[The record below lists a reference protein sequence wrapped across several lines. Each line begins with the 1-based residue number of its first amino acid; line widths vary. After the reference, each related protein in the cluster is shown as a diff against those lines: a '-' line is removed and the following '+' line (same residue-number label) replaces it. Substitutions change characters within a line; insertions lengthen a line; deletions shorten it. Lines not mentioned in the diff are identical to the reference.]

1 MPKVQLL
8 QEGIVHPLP
17 KEKMQSIL
25 LFIMRVSVCVS
36 LFFVMCLNL
45 FATTHA
51 SGQSIRETMV
61 SFEVHDASLKTTL
74 EKLQEQTGFSIFYS
88 SNLLNKDKKV
98 TITSG
103 TRSVAQVLDLI
114 LNGTNLV
121 YIDKG
126 TKVILQEKKTV
137 QAPRDTTAPAN
148 TIVVRG
154 IVKDETGEPIP
165 GATVHV
171 KNGKKYIATDQ
182 NGHFSIEV
190 ENPNTV
196 LTFSIVG
203 YTTQDVALKGQT
215 SFPVTM
221 VRSFSSLNEVQ
232 VLGYSSTTKRNNT
245 GAVSSIK
252 AEEIA
257 VQTVSNP
264 LTALQGHIAGM
275 EITQDNG
282 LPGGGVRV
290 RIRGNASILS
300 GFLPLYVIDGV
311 PFTLYNGSTPS
322 SDALNSYGINGASGN
337 LSPFSMIAP
346 EDIERIDVL
355 KDADATAIY
364 GSKGANGVV
373 LITTKKGSH
382 GNTKINAN
390 VSHGYGEVSRYIP
403 MLNTEQY
410 LDMRKEAFTNA
421 GTTPGSS
428 DYDLTKWD
436 QNAYTNWQ
444 KWALGGKAKT
454 TSAMASISGGNAQN
468 SLLYSTSY
476 RKEGTVFPGE
486 HNTITFSNRI
496 NASHNSKDNRFSLS
510 LSANYTYM
518 KSDLPKTDLSSVY
531 NLPPNYNPYNA
542 DGTFNWDLG
551 VGKNPVAALL
561 QNYTGQTYNMITNLN
576 LRYNILKE
584 LAIKAN
590 LGFTQ
595 TNLEQQSI
603 QPNRSVNSTALTDN
617 QLMDAKSKN
626 DNWIVEPFLEY
637 NKSFG
642 DAHLQLIGGSTFQQT
657 KATSTTL
664 RGTGYS
670 SEALLHAISAASSV
684 IVYSSN
690 YSLYKYA
697 AGFGRFNFN
706 YKEKYYLDGT
716 FRRDGSSRFGANN
729 QFGSFGALGAAW
741 IFSQENFMENIKP
754 ISFGKLRASYGIT
767 GNDQI
772 ANYMYTPLYSTAS
785 TTYSYMGTSA
795 LVSNGVSNPNLKW
808 ETNKKLDIALELGF
822 LKDRI
827 MLKTDY
833 YQNRTS
839 SMLAYITTPMQI
851 GTNSYSGNLPAVI
864 QNKGWEFELNTTNFA
879 TKKFSWY
886 TTLNLTINQNK
897 LLKFDNIQNSSY
909 ASTYTVG
916 KSVDAPNL
924 FHFQGID
931 PTTGAPIIADLNK
944 SGAVDYSDRSA
955 GKVGVPYYGGLT
967 NSITYNGFTLDF
979 TFQFNHRFGYLNST
993 LTNYYYP
1000 FGYDM
1005 TNQSTAVLNRWQG
1018 AGDASNFPGAS
1029 KTYSSNYYYYATS
1042 DANWGDASFIKF
1054 KTLSLTYNLPK
1065 TLLNKVRI
1073 ANASIYARGQNL
1085 YTWAK
1090 QKYTLDPETTQP
1102 GTSAGLGTG
1111 QYIAVPQ
1118 LRTMTVGL
1126 NLSL

>member
-17 KEKMQSIL
+17 KEKTQPIL
-25 LFIMRVSVCVS
+25 LFIMRVSVCVC
-36 LFFVMCLNL
+36 LFFVMCFNL
-45 FATTHA
+45 FASKHA
-51 SGQSIRETMV
+51 AGQSIRETMI
-61 SFEVHDASLKTTL
+61 SFEVHDANLKASL
-74 EKLQEQTGFSIFYS
+74 EKLQEQSGFSIFYS
-88 SNLLNKDKKV
+88 STLLNKDRKI
-98 TITSG
+98 TISNG
-103 TRSVAQVLDLI
+103 TRSVAQILDLI

-121 YIDKG
+121 YVDKG
-126 TKVILQEKKTV
+126 AKIILQEKKMI
-137 QAPRDTTAPAN
+137 AAARDTAAPQPA
-148 TIVVRG
+148 VVSG

-165 GATVHV
+165 GATIRV
-171 KNGKKYIATDQ
+171 KNANKYTAADQYGHYSIAADD
-182 NGHFSIEV
+182 NS
-190 ENPNTV
+190 V
-196 LTFSIVG
+196 LIFSIVG
-203 YTTQDVALKGQT
+203 YTTLEVPVKGRR

-232 VLGYSSTTKRNNT
+232 VLGYSATTKRNNT

-252 AEEIA
+252 ADQIA

-264 LTALQGHIAGM
+264 LTALQGHVAGM

-300 GFLPLYVIDGV
+300 GYLPLYVVDGV
-311 PFTLYNGSTPS
+311 PFTLFNGSIPA
-322 SDALNSYGINGASGN
+322 SDALNSYGISGASGS

-382 GNTKINAN
+382 GNTRISAN
-390 VSHGYGEVSRYIP
+390 VSHGIGQVSRFIP

-410 LDMRKEAFTNA
+410 LGMRKEAITNA
-421 GTTPGSS
+421 GTTPGAT

-436 QNAYTNWQ
+436 QTAYTDWQ
-444 KWALGGKAKT
+444 KWAIGGKAKN

-468 SLLYSTSY
+468 TFLYSTSY

-486 HNTITFSNRI
+486 NNTITFSNRI
-496 NASHNSKDNRFSLS
+496 NASHSSKDNRFNIS

-518 KSDLPKTDLSSVY
+518 KSDMPKTDLSSVY

-542 DGTFNWDLG
+542 DGTFNWDLP
-551 VGKNPVAALL
+551 VGKNPAALL
-561 QNYTGQTYNMITNLN
+561 LQKYTGQTYNMITDLN

-584 LAIKAN
+584 LAIKVN

-595 TNLEQQSI
+595 TNLEQQNI
-603 QPNRSVNSTALTDN
+603 QPNRSVNSTAISNN
-617 QLMDAKSKN
+617 QLMDSKGKN
-626 DNWIVEPFLEY
+626 DNWIAEPFLEY

-642 DAHLQLIGGSTFQQT
+642 DAHLQLIGGTTFQQT

-664 RGTGYS
+664 RGTGFS

-684 IVYSSN
+684 IVYSYN

-706 YKEKYYLDGT
+706 YKEKYYMDGT
-716 FRRDGSSRFGANN
+716 FRRDGSSRFGVNN

-741 IFSQENFMENIKP
+741 IFSQEDFMKDIKP
-754 ISFGKLRASYGIT
+754 VSFGKLRASYGVT

-772 ANYMYTPLYSTAS
+772 ANYLYTPLYSTLGS
-785 TTYSYMGTSA
+785 TYSYMGTSA
-795 LVSNGVSNPNLKW
+795 MVANGIANPDLKW
-808 ETNKKLDIALELGF
+808 ETTKKLDVALELGF

-827 MLKTDY
+827 MLKADY
-833 YQNRTS
+833 YQNRTTN
-839 SMLAYITTPMQI
+839 MLAYITTSMQI
-851 GTNSYSGNLPAVI
+851 GVNSYSGNLPATI
-864 QNKGWEFELNTTNFA
+864 QNKGWEFELSTTNIA
-879 TKKFSWY
+879 TKDVSWT
-886 TTLNLTINQNK
+886 TTLNMTINQNK
-897 LLKFDNIQNSSY
+897 LLAFDNLENSSY
-909 ASTYTVG
+909 ATTYAIG
-916 KSVDAPNL
+916 KSLDAQYL
-924 FHFQGID
+924 YHFTGVD
-931 PTTGAPIIADLNK
+931 PTTGAPVLEDVNKDGSINSADRHMSN
-944 SGAVDYSDRSA
+944 
-955 GKVGVPYYGGLT
+955 VGVPYYGGLT
-967 NSITYNGFTLDF
+967 NSISYKGLTLDF
-979 TFQFNHRFGYLNST
+979 TFQFNHRNYYLNNT
-993 LTNYYYP
+993 LNTYFYP

-1005 TNQSTAVLNRWQG
+1005 TNQSTAVLNRWHN
-1018 AGDASNFPGAS
+1018 AGDASNYPGAS
-1029 KTYSSNYYYYATS
+1029 KNYSSNYYYYATS
-1042 DANWGDASFIKF
+1042 DANWGNASYLKF
-1054 KTLSLTYNLPK
+1054 KTLSLTYNLPGK
-1065 TLLNKVRI
+1065 WLSKARI

-1102 GTSAGLGTG
+1102 GTFPGLGTG

-1118 LRTMTVGL
+1118 LRTLTVGL

>member
-51 SGQSIRETMV
+51 AGQSIRETMV
-61 SFEVHDASLKTTL
+61 SFEVHDASLKATL
-74 EKLQEQTGFSIFYS
+74 EKLQEQSGFSIFYS
-88 SNLLNKDKKV
+88 SNLLNKDKRV
-98 TITSG
+98 TISSG
-103 TRSVAQVLDLI
+103 TRSVAQVLDMI
-114 LNGTNLV
+114 LTGTNLV

-126 TKVILQEKKTV
+126 AKVILQEKKAV
-137 QAPRDTTAPAN
+137 QATRDTSAPSN
-148 TIVVRG
+148 GILVHG

-171 KNGKKYIATDQ
+171 KNGKKYVASDQ

-190 ENPNTV
+190 EDPNSV

-252 AEEIA
+252 ASEIA

-290 RIRGNASILS
+290 RIRGNASIMS
-300 GFLPLYVIDGV
+300 GYLPLYVVDGV
-311 PFTLYNGSTPS
+311 PFTLFNGGTPAT
-322 SDALNSYGINGASGN
+322 DALNSYGISGASGN

-382 GNTKINAN
+382 GNTKVSAN
-390 VSHGYGEVSRYIP
+390 VSHGFGEVSRYIP
-403 MLNTEQY
+403 MLNTPEY
-410 LDMRKEAFTNA
+410 LAMRKEAFTNA
-421 GTTPGSS
+421 GTTPGAT
-428 DYDLTKWD
+428 DFDLTKWD
-436 QNAYTNWQ
+436 QTAYTDWQ
-444 KWALGGKAKT
+444 KWAIGGKAKT
-454 TSAMASISGGNAQN
+454 TTAMASVSGGNAQN
-468 SLLYSTSY
+468 TFLYSTSY

-486 HNTITFSNRI
+486 NNTITFSNRI
-496 NASHNSKDNRFSLS
+496 NASHSSKDNRFNIS
-510 LSANYTYM
+510 LSANYSYM
-518 KSDLPKTDLSSVY
+518 KSDMPKTDLSAVY
-531 NLPPNYNPYNA
+531 NLAPNFNPYNA

-551 VGKNPVAALL
+551 VGKNPAALL
-561 QNYTGQTYNMITNLN
+561 LQKYTGQTYNLITDLN
-576 LRYNILKE
+576 LRYNIIKE

-595 TNLEQQSI
+595 NNLEQQGT
-603 QPNRSVNSTALTDN
+603 QPNRSVNSTAIADN
-617 QLMDAKSKN
+617 QLLDSKGKN
-626 DNWIVEPFLEY
+626 DNWIVEPFLEF
-637 NKSFG
+637 NKTFG
-642 DAHLQLIGGSTFQQT
+642 DAHLQVIGGTTFQQT

-664 RGTGYS
+664 RGSGYT
-670 SEALLHAISAASSV
+670 SEALLNAISAAGTV
-684 IVYSSN
+684 IVYGSN

-716 FRRDGSSRFGANN
+716 FRRDGSSRFGINN

-741 IFSQENFMENIKP
+741 IFSQEDFMADLKP
-754 ISFGKLRASYGIT
+754 VSFGKLRASYGVT

-772 ANYMYTPLYSTAS
+772 ANYMYTPIYNTLGS
-785 TTYSYMGTSA
+785 TYSYMGTPG
-795 LVSNGVSNPNLKW
+795 LVANGLSNPNLKW
-808 ETNKKLDIALELGF
+808 ETTKKLDIALELGF

-839 SMLAYITTPMQI
+839 NMLAYITTPTQI
-851 GTNSYSGNLPAVI
+851 GVNSYAGNLPATI
-864 QNKGWEFELNTTNFA
+864 QNKGWEFELNTTNIA
-879 TKKFSWY
+879 TKKFSWN

-897 LLKFDNIQNSSY
+897 LLAFDNIKNSSY
-909 ASTYTVG
+909 ANTYTVG

-931 PTTGAPIIADLNK
+931 PTTGAPILADLNK
-944 SGAVDYSDRSA
+944 SGAVDFNDRSA
-955 GKVGVPYYGGLT
+955 GKVGVPFYGGLT

-979 TFQFNHRFGYLNST
+979 TFQFNHRYGYLNST
-993 LTNYYYP
+993 LNNYFYP

-1005 TNQSTAVLNRWQG
+1005 TNQSTAVLNRWHG
-1018 AGDASNFPGAS
+1018 AGDGSNIPGAS
-1029 KTYSSNYYYYATS
+1029 KTYSNNYYYYAYS

-1054 KTLSLTYNLPK
+1054 KTLSLTYNLPR
-1065 TLLNKVRI
+1065 TLLNKVKI

-1102 GTSAGLGTG
+1102 GTGAGLGTG

-1118 LRTMTVGL
+1118 LRTLTVGL

>member
-8 QEGIVHPLP
+8 QGGIVHPLP
-17 KEKMQSIL
+17 KEKTQPIL
-25 LFIMRVSVCVS
+25 LFIMRVTVCVCLS
-36 LFFVMCLNL
+36 FVMCLNL
-45 FATTHA
+45 FAAIHA
-51 SGQSIRETMV
+51 SGQSIREAMV
-61 SFEVHDASLKTTL
+61 NYEVHDADLKASL
-74 EKLQEQTGFSIFYS
+74 EKLQEQSGFSIFYS
-88 SNLLNKDKKV
+88 STLLNKDKKV
-98 TITSG
+98 TVNSG

-114 LNGTNLV
+114 LKGTNLV
-121 YIDKG
+121 YVDKG
-126 TKVILQEKKTV
+126 TKIILQERKPLVSPAGDTAVPRIYGMV
-137 QAPRDTTAPAN
+137 Q
-148 TIVVRG
+148 
-154 IVKDETGEPIP
+154 DEMGEPIP
-165 GATVHV
+165 GVTIRI
-171 KNGKKYIATDQ
+171 KNGKKYTAADQ

-190 ENPNTV
+190 EDENPI
-196 LTFSIVG
+196 LILSIVG
-203 YTTQDVALKGQT
+203 YTTKEVTAKGRRI
-215 SFPVTM
+215 PAITM
-221 VRSFSSLNEVQ
+221 VRSFSALNEIQ

-245 GAVSSIK
+245 GAVSSVK
-252 AEEIA
+252 ANEIA

-264 LTALQGHIAGM
+264 LTALQGHVAGM

-282 LPGGGVRV
+282 LPGSGVRV

-300 GFLPLYVIDGV
+300 GYLPLYVIDGV
-311 PFTLYNGSTPS
+311 PFTLFNGSTPA
-322 SDALNSYGINGASGN
+322 SDALNSYGISGASGS

-382 GNTKINAN
+382 GNTKVSAN
-390 VSHGYGEVSRYIP
+390 VSHGYGEVSRFIP
-403 MLNTEQY
+403 MMNTEEY

-421 GTTPGSS
+421 GTTPGTS

-436 QNAYTNWQ
+436 QTAYTNWQ
-444 KWALGGKAKT
+444 KWAMGGKAKT

-468 SLLYSTSY
+468 TFLYSTSY

-486 HNTITFSNRI
+486 NNTITFSNRV
-496 NASHNSKDNRFSLS
+496 NASHSSKDNRFNIS

-518 KSDLPKTDLSSVY
+518 KSDLPKVDLSSMY
-531 NLPPNYNPYNA
+531 NLAPNYNPYNA

-551 VGKNPVAALL
+551 VGKNPAALL
-561 QNYTGQTYNMITNLN
+561 LQKYSGQTYNMITDLN
-576 LRYNILKE
+576 LRYNIIKD

-590 LGFTQ
+590 LGFSQ
-595 TNLEQQSI
+595 TNLEQQNI

-617 QLMDAKSKN
+617 QLLDSKSKN
-626 DNWIVEPFLEY
+626 DNWVVEPFLEY

-642 DAHLQLIGGSTFQQT
+642 DAHLQLIGGTTFQQT

-664 RGTGYS
+664 RGSGYS
-670 SEALLHAISAASSV
+670 SEALLHAISAASTV

-716 FRRDGSSRFGANN
+716 FRRDGSSRFGSNN

-741 IFSQENFMENIKP
+741 IFSQEDFMKDIKP

-785 TTYSYMGTSA
+785 TTYSYMGTTA
-795 LVSNGVSNPNLKW
+795 LVANGVANPNLKW
-808 ETNKKLDIALELGF
+808 ETSKKLDIALELGF

-827 MLKTDY
+827 LLKADY

-839 SMLAYITTPMQI
+839 DMLAYITTPMQI
-851 GTNSYSGNLPAVI
+851 GVNSYAGNLPATI
-864 QNKGWEFELNTTNFA
+864 QNKGWEFEVNTTNIA
-879 TKKFSWY
+879 TKDFSWT

-897 LLKFDNIQNSSY
+897 LLKFDNIENSSY
-909 ASTYTVG
+909 ATTYTVG
-916 KSVDAPNL
+916 KSIDAPFLYHYTGVNA
-924 FHFQGID
+924 
-931 PTTGAPIIADLNK
+931 TTGAPVLEDVNKDGSIGSADRHVGN
-944 SGAVDYSDRSA
+944 
-955 GKVGVPYYGGLT
+955 VGVPYYGGLT
-967 NSITYNGFTLDF
+967 NSISYKGFTLDF
-979 TFQFNHRFGYLNST
+979 TFQFNHRFYYLNNT
-993 LTNYYYP
+993 LNNYYYP

-1005 TNQSTAVLNRWQG
+1005 TNQSTAVLNRWHS
-1018 AGDASNFPGAS
+1018 AGDVSNFPGAS
-1029 KTYSSNYYYYATS
+1029 KSYSSNYYYYATS
-1042 DANWGDASFIKF
+1042 DANWGDASYIKF
-1054 KTLSLTYNLPK
+1054 KTLSLTYNLPR
-1065 TLLNKVRI
+1065 TWLNKARI

-1090 QKYTLDPETTQP
+1090 QKYTLDPETTLP
-1102 GTSAGLGTG
+1102 GTGAGLGTG

>member
-8 QEGIVHPLP
+8 QGGIVHPLP
-17 KEKMQSIL
+17 KEKMQPIF
-25 LFIMRVSVCVS
+25 LFIMRVTVCVCLS
-36 LFFVMCLNL
+36 LVMCLHLLAAAN
-45 FATTHA
+45 A
-51 SGQSIRETMV
+51 SGQSIKETMV
-61 SFEVHDASLKTTL
+61 NFEVHDANLKTSL
-74 EKLQEQTGFSIFYS
+74 EKLQEQSGFSIFYS

-98 TITSG
+98 TISSG

-126 TKVILQEKKTV
+126 TKVILQEKKTIL
-137 QAPRDTTAPAN
+137 AARDTAAPSN
-148 TIVVRG
+148 GIVVRG
-154 IVKDETGEPIP
+154 IIKDETGDPIP
-165 GATVHV
+165 GATIHV
-171 KNGKKYIATDQ
+171 KNGKKYVAADQ

-190 ENPNTV
+190 DDPNSV
-196 LTFSIVG
+196 LIFSIVG
-203 YTTQDVALKGQT
+203 FTTQEVSLKGQT

-221 VRSFSSLNEVQ
+221 QRSFSSLSEVQ

-245 GAVSSIK
+245 GAVSSVK
-252 AEEIA
+252 ASEIA

-264 LTALQGHIAGM
+264 LTALQGHVAGM

-290 RIRGNASILS
+290 RIRGNASIMS
-300 GFLPLYVIDGV
+300 GYLPLYVIDGV
-311 PFTLYNGSTPS
+311 PFTLFNGSTPAT
-322 SDALNSYGINGASGN
+322 DALNAYGISGASGS

-373 LITTKKGSH
+373 LITTKKGAH
-382 GNTKINAN
+382 GNTKVNAN
-390 VSHGYGEVSRYIP
+390 VSHGFGEVSRYIP
-403 MLNTEQY
+403 MMNTPEY
-410 LDMRKEAFTNA
+410 LAMRKEAFTNA
-421 GTTPGSS
+421 GTTPGAT

-436 QNAYTNWQ
+436 QTAYTDWQ
-444 KWALGGKAKT
+444 KWAIGGKAKT
-454 TSAMASISGGNAQN
+454 TTAMASVSGGNSQN
-468 SLLYSTSY
+468 TFLYSTSY

-486 HNTITFSNRI
+486 NNTITFSNRM
-496 NASHNSKDNRFSLS
+496 NASHSSKDNRFNIS

-531 NLPPNYNPYNA
+531 NLPPNFNAYNA

-551 VGKNPVAALL
+551 VGRNPVALLL
-561 QNYTGQTYNMITNLN
+561 QKYSGQTYNMITDLN
-576 LRYNILKE
+576 LRYNIMKD

-595 TNLEQQSI
+595 TSLEQQGI
-603 QPNRSVNSTALTDN
+603 QPNRSVNSTATTDN
-617 QLMDAKSKN
+617 QLMDSKGKN
-626 DNWIVEPFLEY
+626 DNWIAEPFLEY
-637 NKSFG
+637 NRSFG
-642 DAHLQLIGGSTFQQT
+642 DAHLQVIGGTTFQQT
-657 KATSTTL
+657 KATNTTL
-664 RGTGYS
+664 RGSGYS
-670 SEALLHAISAASSV
+670 SEALLHAISAASTV
-684 IVYSSN
+684 IVYGSN

-716 FRRDGSSRFGANN
+716 FRRDGSSRFGINN

-741 IFSQENFMENIKP
+741 IFSQEDFMAGIKP
-754 ISFGKLRASYGIT
+754 VSFGKLRASYGVT

-772 ANYMYTPLYSTAS
+772 ANYMYSPIYNTLS
-785 TTYSYMGTSA
+785 TTYSYMGISGMVA
-795 LVSNGVSNPNLKW
+795 NGIANPNLKW
-808 ETNKKLDIALELGF
+808 ETTKKLDVALELGF

-839 SMLAYITTPMQI
+839 NMLAYITTPTQI
-851 GTNSYSGNLPAVI
+851 GTNSYAGNLPAVI
-864 QNKGWEFELNTTNFA
+864 QNKGWEFELSTTNIA
-879 TKKFSWY
+879 TKNFSWN

-897 LLKFDNIQNSSY
+897 LLAFDNIQTSSY
-909 ASTYTVG
+909 ATTYTVG
-916 KSVDAPNL
+916 KSINAPNL
-924 FHFQGID
+924 FHFTGID
-931 PTTGAPIIADLNK
+931 PTTGAPILADLNK
-944 SGAVDYSDRSA
+944 SGAVDFSDRSV
-955 GKVGVPYYGGLT
+955 GEVGVPYYGGLT
-967 NSITYNGFTLDF
+967 NSMTYKGFTLDF
-979 TFQFNHRFGYLNST
+979 TFQFNHRYGYLNST
-993 LTNYYYP
+993 LNNYFYP

-1005 TNQSTAVLNRWQG
+1005 TNQSTAVLNRWHG
-1018 AGDASNFPGAS
+1018 AGDGSNIPGAS
-1029 KTYSSNYYYYATS
+1029 RNYSNAYYYYANS

-1054 KTLSLTYNLPK
+1054 KTLSLTYNLPR
-1065 TLLNKVRI
+1065 TLLSKVRI

-1085 YTWAK
+1085 YTWTK

-1102 GTSAGLGTG
+1102 GTGPGLGTG

-1118 LRTMTVGL
+1118 LRTMTIGM